1 MASADGESLFR
12 QLYAMNIESGEV
24 RELCT
29 PPTGTGEEENYSLE
43 EKLRRERARQLHT
56 GITSYAWAEGAE
68 GIGQSERGGAVG
80 EVGAEASA
88 MASAALQLMTRS
100 KCVVADVVEYVVWCW
115 GQGRFWCRWGT
126 RCSCRR
132 G

>member
-1 MASADGESLFR
+1 MHRYLASADGESLFR
-12 QLYAMNIESGEV
+12 QLYAMDIETGQV

-68 GIGQSERGGAVG
+68 GTGALPLLLLLL
-80 EVGAEASA
+80 AI
-88 MASAALQLMTRS
+88 
-100 KCVVADVVEYVVWCW
+100 
-115 GQGRFWCRWGT
+115 
-126 RCSCRR
+126 CSLLFRL
-132 G
+132 